1 MMTKKLILICLLWTM
16 ALIPTATVVNAD
28 TIALEQT
35 IQAGSAAQIA
45 LKLSND
51 TSMSHDYAFTITGF
65 PPGVTV
71 GFIQNG
77 TITDSVS
84 LAANSATTL
93 QLRLVI
99 APETAVGQ
107 YVGQISAD
115 RDDGSSLIMPL
126 VLNVENTYALQIVS
140 QTLNAT
146 TFSGQEFTFNVTG
159 LNSGAAVVTNATL
172 QFDLPARWIV
182 QVEPKLSAQ
191 VEPGTQV
198 EYTVRITVPA
208 TQAALD
214 QSLTFAWVSDQVTS
228 ADASLNVR
236 VQDNPNFL
244 PIATGV
250 GVLAIL
256 GVFFYF
262 RKQGRR

>member
-1 MMTKKLILICLLWTM
+1 MLKKMFILVWAIAVTL
-16 ALIPTATVVNAD
+16 TVFAANAD
-28 TIALEQT
+28 GIALEQT

-45 LKLSND
+45 LQISND
-51 TSMSHDYAFTITGF
+51 TSISHDYVFNITGF
-65 PPGVTV
+65 PSEVNSNLV
-71 GFIQNG
+71 QNG
-77 TITDSVS
+77 TVTDSVTVD
-84 LAANSATTL
+84 ANSAEMVE
-93 QLRLVI
+93 LRLAT

-107 YVGQISAD
+107 YVGQINAN
-115 RDDGSSLIMPL
+115 RDDGSSLMMPL

-146 TFSGQEFTFNVTG
+146 TFSGQDFTFSMTG
-159 LNSGAAVVTNATL
+159 LNSGAATVTNAAL
-172 QFDLPARWIV
+172 RLDLPTRWIA
-182 QVEPKLSAQ
+182 QVEPRMSAQ
-191 VEPGTQV
+191 VEPGAQV
-198 EYTVRITVPA
+198 DYTIRVTVPA

-214 QSLTFAWVSDQVTS
+214 QPLTFAWISDQAIS
-228 ADASLNVR
+228 ADASLMVR

-244 PIATGV
+244 PIAAGI

>member
-1 MMTKKLILICLLWTM
+1 MTTKLFILLWAIAFT
-16 ALIPTATVVNAD
+16 LIAAIVVNAD
-28 TIALEQT
+28 AIAIEQT
-35 IQAGSAAQIA
+35 LQAGSAVQIA
-45 LKLSND
+45 LEIKND
-51 TSMSHDYAFTITGF
+51 TSMNHDYAFSITGF
-65 PPGVTV
+65 PSGVTSR
-71 GFIQNG
+71 FAQNG
-77 TITDSVS
+77 TVAERVA
-84 LAANSATTL
+84 LAANSAKTVV
-93 QLRLVI
+93 LRLTT

-107 YVGQISAD
+107 YVGEINAA
-115 RDDGSSLIMPL
+115 RDDGFSVTMPL

-159 LNSGAAVVTNATL
+159 LNAGAAAITNAAL
-172 QFDLPARWIV
+172 RLDLPARWIA
-182 QVEPKLSAQ
+182 QIEPQSSAQ
-191 VEPGTQV
+191 VEPGAQV
-198 EYTVRITVPA
+198 EYTIRITVPA

-214 QSLTFAWVSDQVTS
+214 QPLTFAWVSDQAIS
-228 ADASLNVR
+228 ADASLMVR

-244 PIATGV
+244 PIAAGI